1 MTPDQLRLIAELL
14 WYAPSAADAHQRVEL
29 IAAIH
34 EHLTANK
41 ETRP

>member
-1 MTPDQLRLIAELL
+1 MLTPTQLRLIAELL
-14 WYAPSAADAHQRVEL
+14 
-29 IAAIH
+29 AAIH